1 MILRALYPDTTM
13 PIRLMEY
20 LIDEG
25 LRRIAAKIDDG
36 EISPTEL
43 LG

>member
-1 MILRALYPDTTM
+1 M

-25 LRRIAAKIDDG
+25 LRRIASKIDDG
-36 EISPTEL
+36 EVEPTAF